1 MEGNSLRIIIIGIL
15 ATSMLMWGCPLF
27 LHEDGIHVALA
38 HHFFHANIFHLAVNS
53 LSVWLLFRKGYRY
66 EITPLIVA
74 FICATISWYCSTADV
89 VGFSNII
96 FATVGLRTPS
106 LTHSWWRQ
114 PATPSLSAI
123 RVVLSAYLRLLIFLL
138 AMLIPACASSSL
150 AFCMMYSACKLN
162 KQGDNIVLTYSS
174 PYLEPVCCSMSSS
187 NCCFLTCIQIS

>member
-15 ATSMLMWGCPLF
+15 ATGMLMWGCPLF
-27 LHEDGIHVALA
+27 LHEDGIHVALS

-53 LSVWLLFRKGYRY
+53 MSVWLLFRKGYRY

-89 VGFSNII
+89 IGFSNII

-114 PATPSLSAI
+114 PATIMFFAITLLMAFLPNVSAVTHLVSFALGCLYAAAHRFI
-123 RVVLSAYLRLLIFLL
+123 ISISRD
-138 AMLIPACASSSL
+138 
-150 AFCMMYSACKLN
+150 YSR
-162 KQGDNIVLTYSS
+162 
-174 PYLEPVCCSMSSS
+174 
-187 NCCFLTCIQIS
+187 ISYHQ